1 MVDAVEGCTEVQH
14 TEEGDFTF
22 VSGSINIGQDFE
34 DGRLRGVLRPVGGLM
49 FRQEMI
55 GCQVLM
61 ELGINATFNN
71 FGHERQV

>member
-34 DGRLRGVLRPVGGLM
+34 DGRLRGVLRP
-49 FRQEMI
+49 
-55 GCQVLM
+55 
-61 ELGINATFNN
+61 
-71 FGHERQV
+71 